1 MSYDQIWQGHWPFE
15 LNLEYLVLGVL
26 VDELCHH
33 VPALVGPRRE
43 QVHRLDQ
50 QLQVIT
56 VPLLK
61 CNMIRFKMESIR
73 CYCPF
78 R

>member
-1 MSYDQIWQGHWPFE
+1 MPTALVFE
-15 LNLEYLVLGVL
+15 LILVYLVLGVL
-26 VDELCHH
+26 VDKLCHH

-43 QVHRLDQ
+43 QIHRLDQ

-61 CNMIRFKMESIR
+61 CNMILFTMDSIGTRF
-73 CYCPF
+73 YFPF
-78 R
+78 RYKK